1 MPRPRKPYL
10 HKETNRHGKTVWYVR
25 NKDVGGKRTRIHGE
39 YGSVEFNRNYDNAV
53 ADLFNRPR
61 LAIEPNETAAKVF
74 EGSLKWLWEEYKA
87 KAPDWREMKASTHKQ
102 RNNLMMHV
110 LEANGNKKAAAIQK
124 QHILDGLGR
133 RAQKPSAARH
143 FLTTMRRMFVWAV
156 AQKILQADPT
166 EGIKTPKPA
175 KTEGFVTWSDADVR
189 RYYKRWPLG
198 TRERIMIDVYLF
210 TGFRRGDA
218 ASFGPADVTEHVQER
233 IGPDGKIKK
242 VTVPIITKRLEK
254 GDETIEVTFPM
265 LEVLRRTLEAGP
277 IGTET
282 YIATRYGKPM
292 TKESV
297 GNLFKEKCVAAGLM
311 NRSAHGLRKAAATVA
326 AENGAT
332 EAELD
337 AIFGWTDRRMASHY
351 TKKANRKKLAHGG
364 VAKLERMTEPMDH
377 SANIYSLTDK
387 LGAGNRAKSSIESDE
402 GLKDGGRDRDRTCDP
417 LDVNEVLSR

>member
-1 MPRPRKPYL
+1 VYYIEFVEKNDGVPQRQFQ
-10 HKETNRHGKTVWYVR
+10 EVVR
-25 NKDVGGKRTRIHGE
+25 M
-39 YGSVEFNRNYDNAV
+39 S
-53 ADLFNRPR
+53 
-61 LAIEPNETAAKVF
+61 NER
-74 EGSLKWLWEEYKA
+74 W
-87 KAPDWREMKASTHKQ
+87 
-102 RNNLMMHV
+102 
-110 LEANGNKKAAAIQK
+110 AAAHPGEELVMIIGRTWRMGPKPGYMVVWRIKDFTTFETWNAEFQK

-156 AQKILQADPT
+156 AQKILHADPT

-233 IGPDGKIKK
+233 IGPDGRIKK

-265 LEVLRRTLEAGP
+265 LDVLRRTLEAGP

-297 GNLFKEKCVAAGLM
+297 GNLFKEKCVAAGLT
-311 NRSAHGLRKAAATVA
+311 NRSAHGLRKAAAT
-326 AENGAT
+326 ENGAT

-387 LGAGNRAKSSIESDE
+387 LGTGNRAKSSIESDG
-402 GLKDGGRDRDRTCDP
+402 GLKDGGVRSQIRTGLGP
-417 LDVNEVLSR
+417 NIP

>member
-1 MPRPRKPYL
+1 
-10 HKETNRHGKTVWYVR
+10 
-25 NKDVGGKRTRIHGE
+25 
-39 YGSVEFNRNYDNAV
+39 
-53 ADLFNRPR
+53 
-61 LAIEPNETAAKVF
+61 
-74 EGSLKWLWEEYKA
+74 
-87 KAPDWREMKASTHKQ
+87 
-102 RNNLMMHV
+102 
-110 LEANGNKKAAAIQK
+110 
-124 QHILDGLGR
+124 
-133 RAQKPSAARH
+133 
-143 FLTTMRRMFVWAV
+143 MFVWAV

-218 ASFGPADVTEHVQER
+218 ASFGSADVTEQVQER
-233 IGPDGKIKK
+233 IGPDGKIEK
-242 VTVPIITKRLEK
+242 VSVPIITKRLEK

-265 LEVLRRTLEAGP
+265 LDVLRRTLEAGP

-282 YIATRYGKPM
+282 YIATRHGKPM
-292 TKESV
+292 TKESI

-351 TKKANRKKLAHGG
+351 TKKANRKKLAYGG
-364 VAKLERMTEPMDH
+364 VAKLERMTGSMDH
-377 SANIYSLTDK
+377 RANTYSLTDK
-387 LGAGNRAKSSIESDE
+387 LGAGNRAKSSIESDG
-402 GLKDGGRDRDRTCDP
+402 GLKGGGHDRDRTCDP
-417 LDVNEVLSR
+417 YHVKVVLSR

>member
-61 LAIEPNETAAKVF
+61 LAVEPNETAAKVF

-143 FLTTMRRMFVWAV
+143 FLTTMFVWAV
-156 AQKILQADPT
+156 VQRILQADPT

-265 LEVLRRTLEAGP
+265 LDVLRRTLEAGP

-282 YIATRYGKPM
+282 YIATRYGKP
-292 TKESV
+292 TDQGERRQPFQGKVRRRRPDEPISAR
-297 GNLFKEKCVAAGLM
+297 AAQG
-311 NRSAHGLRKAAATVA
+311 RR
-326 AENGAT
+326 
-332 EAELD
+332 
-337 AIFGWTDRRMASHY
+337 DRRS
-351 TKKANRKKLAHGG
+351 R
-364 VAKLERMTEPMDH
+364 ER
-377 SANIYSLTDK
+377 
-387 LGAGNRAKSSIESDE
+387 
-402 GLKDGGRDRDRTCDP
+402 RDRGRTRCDLRVDRSPDGEP
-417 LDVNEVLSR
+417 LHEEGEPQKTRAWRRCRARTND

>member
-10 HKETNRHGKTVWYVR
+10 HKETNRHGRTVWYVR
-25 NKDVGGKRTRIHGE
+25 NKDVGGTRIRGE
-39 YGSVEFNRNYDNAV
+39 YGSVEFNRNYDIAV
-53 ADLFNRPR
+53 ADMFNRPR

-74 EGSLKWLWEEYKA
+74 KGSLKWLWEEYKA

-102 RNNLMMHV
+102 CNSLMMHV

-133 RAQKPSAARH
+133 RAQNPSAARH
-143 FLTTMRRMFVWAV
+143 FLTTMRRMFVWAI

-218 ASFGPADVTEHVQER
+218 ASFGPADVTEHLQER

-242 VTVPIITKRLEK
+242 VNVPIITKRLEK

-265 LEVLRRTLEAGP
+265 LDVLRPTVEAG
-277 IGTET
+277 
-282 YIATRYGKPM
+282 A
-292 TKESV
+292 V
-297 GNLFKEKCVAAGLM
+297 
-311 NRSAHGLRKAAATVA
+311 
-326 AENGAT
+326 
-332 EAELD
+332 
-337 AIFGWTDRRMASHY
+337 
-351 TKKANRKKLAHGG
+351 
-364 VAKLERMTEPMDH
+364 
-377 SANIYSLTDK
+377 
-387 LGAGNRAKSSIESDE
+387 
-402 GLKDGGRDRDRTCDP
+402 
-417 LDVNEVLSR
+417 